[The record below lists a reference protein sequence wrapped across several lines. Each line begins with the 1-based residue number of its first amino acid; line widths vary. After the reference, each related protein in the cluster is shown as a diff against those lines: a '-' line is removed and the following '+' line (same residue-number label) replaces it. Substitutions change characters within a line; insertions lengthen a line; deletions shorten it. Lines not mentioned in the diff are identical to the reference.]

1 MDLGLD
7 GRVALITGG
16 ARGIGFADA
25 ERLAAEG
32 ASIAIN
38 DIDAEAADRAVEA
51 LRARGAAAIAVAGD
65 AADERV
71 AQEGVAKAVAHYGR
85 LDVLVNNAGIG
96 VPQRR
101 PAEAMPVD
109 EWDAML
115 RTHLRSTF
123 LWSRAAI
130 PAMRANGYGRIVSMC
145 SMNFTGGGRPGVS
158 HYSAAKAGIL
168 GFTQTIAKEVGPSGI
183 TANAIAPGYVETELI
198 ASFTPAMRDLLCRQ
212 NPVGRTCRPDE
223 VAALVAYLASTL
235 AGFVNGEL
243 VCMDGGRRDYWW
255 GEA

>member
-1 MDLGLD
+1 MDLGLK

-16 ARGIGFADA
+16 ARGIGLADA

-32 ASIAIN
+32 AAIAIN
-38 DIDAEAADRAVEA
+38 DIDGAAAERVAEG
-51 LRARGAAAIAVAGD
+51 LRAGGAGAIAVAGD
-65 AADERV
+65 AANERV
-71 AQEGVAKAVAHYGR
+71 AQEGVAAAVARFGR
-85 LDVLVNNAGIG
+85 LDILVNNAGIG
-96 VPQRR
+96 IPRRR
-101 PAEAMPVD
+101 PAESMPLD
-109 EWDAML
+109 EWDAMI

-123 LWSRAAI
+123 LWSRAAV
-130 PAMRANGYGRIVSMC
+130 PAMRANGYGRIVNMC

-168 GFTQTIAKEVGPSGI
+168 GFTQTLAKEVGRDGI
-183 TANAIAPGYVETELI
+183 TANAIAPGYVETGLI
-198 ASFTPAMRDLLCRQ
+198 ASFTPAMRELLRAQ

-223 VAALVAYLASTL
+223 VAALVAYLASDL

-255 GEA
+255 GDA

>member
-1 MDLGLD
+1 MDLGLS
-7 GRVALITGG
+7 GRVALVTGG
-16 ARGIGFADA
+16 GRGIGLADA

-38 DIDAEAADRAVEA
+38 DIDAAAADRAVEA
-51 LRARGAAAIAVAGD
+51 LRGSGTAAIAVSGD

-71 AQEGVAKAVAHYGR
+71 VRDGVAKVVAHFGR
-85 LDVLVNNAGIG
+85 LDILVNNAGIG
-96 VPQRR
+96 IPQRR
-101 PAEAMPVD
+101 PAESMPVD
-109 EWDAML
+109 EWDAMI

-123 LWSRAAI
+123 LWSRAAV

-168 GFTQTIAKEVGPSGI
+168 GFTQTLAKEVGRDGI

-198 ASFTPAMRDLLCRQ
+198 ASFTPEMRELLRRQ

-223 VAALVAYLASTL
+223 VAALVAYLASTH

-243 VCMDGGRRDYWW
+243 VCIDGGRRDYWW
-255 GEA
+255 GDT

>member
-1 MDLGLD
+1 MDLGLA
-7 GRVALITGG
+7 GRVALVTGG
-16 ARGIGFADA
+16 ARGIGLADA

-32 ASIAIN
+32 ASVAIN
-38 DIDAEAADRAVEA
+38 DIDVAEADRAVEG
-51 LRARGAAAIAVAGD
+51 LRAKGATAIAVGGD

-71 AQEGVAKAVAHYGR
+71 ALDGVASVVARFGR

-101 PAEAMPVD
+101 PAEAMPTD
-109 EWDAML
+109 EWDAMI

-123 LWSRAAI
+123 VWSRAAV
-130 PAMRANGYGRIVSMC
+130 PAMRAHGYGRIVSMC

-158 HYSAAKAGIL
+158 HYAAAKAGIL
-168 GFTQTIAKEVGPSGI
+168 GFTQTLAREVGRDGI
-183 TANAIAPGYVETELI
+183 TANAIAPGYVETGLI
-198 ASFTPAMRDLLCRQ
+198 ASFTPEMREILRRQ
-212 NPVGRTCRPDE
+212 NPVGRTCRPEE
-223 VAALVAYLASTL
+223 VAALVAYLASVH

-255 GEA
+255 GEG

>member
-1 MDLGLD
+1 MDLGLK

-16 ARGIGFADA
+16 ARGIGLADA

-32 ASIAIN
+32 AAIAIN
-38 DIDAEAADRAVEA
+38 DIDGAAAERAAEG
-51 LRARGAAAIAVAGD
+51 LRAGGAGAIAVAGD
-65 AADERV
+65 AANERV
-71 AQEGVAKAVAHYGR
+71 AQEGVAAAVARFGR
-85 LDVLVNNAGIG
+85 LDSLVNNAGIG
-96 VPQRR
+96 SPRRR
-101 PAEAMPVD
+101 PAESMPLD
-109 EWDAML
+109 EWDAMI

-123 LWSRAAI
+123 LWSRAAV
-130 PAMRANGYGRIVSMC
+130 PAMRANGYGRIVNMC

-168 GFTQTIAKEVGPSGI
+168 GFTQTLAKEVGRDGI
-183 TANAIAPGYVETELI
+183 TANAIAPGYVETGLI
-198 ASFTPAMRDLLCRQ
+198 ASFTPAMRELLRAQ

-223 VAALVAYLASTL
+223 VAALVAYLASDL

-255 GEA
+255 GDA

>member
-1 MDLGLD
+1 MDLGLS

-16 ARGIGFADA
+16 ARGIGLADA

-32 ASIAIN
+32 ASIVIN
-38 DIDAEAADRAVEA
+38 DIDPEAADRAAEG
-51 LRARGAAAIAVAGD
+51 LRQNGAEAIAVSGD

-71 AQEGVAKAVAHYGR
+71 AEEGVAKAAARFGR
-85 LDVLVNNAGIG
+85 LDILVNNAGIG
-96 VPQRR
+96 IPQRR
-101 PAEAMPVD
+101 PAESMPLD
-109 EWDAML
+109 EWDAMI

-123 LWSRAAI
+123 LWSRAAV
-130 PAMRANGYGRIVSMC
+130 PAMRANGYGRIVNMC

-168 GFTQTIAKEVGPSGI
+168 GFTQTLAKEVGRGGI

-198 ASFTPAMRDLLCRQ
+198 ASFTPAMRELLRDQ

-223 VAALVAYLASTL
+223 VASLVAYLASTH
-235 AGFVNGEL
+235 AGFINGEL

-255 GEA
+255 GDV

>member
-1 MDLGLD
+1 MDLGLK

-16 ARGIGFADA
+16 ARGIGLADA

-32 ASIAIN
+32 AAIAIN
-38 DIDAEAADRAVEA
+38 DIDGAAAERAAEG
-51 LRARGAAAIAVAGD
+51 LRAGGAGAIAVAGD
-65 AADERV
+65 AANERV
-71 AQEGVAKAVAHYGR
+71 AQEGVAAAVARFGR
-85 LDVLVNNAGIG
+85 LDILVNNAGIG
-96 VPQRR
+96 IPRRR
-101 PAEAMPVD
+101 PAESMPLD
-109 EWDAML
+109 EWDAMI

-123 LWSRAAI
+123 LWSRAAV
-130 PAMRANGYGRIVSMC
+130 PAMRANGYGRIVNMC

-168 GFTQTIAKEVGPSGI
+168 GFTQTLAKEVGRDGI
-183 TANAIAPGYVETELI
+183 TANAIAPGYVETGLI
-198 ASFTPAMRDLLCRQ
+198 ASFTPAMRELLRAQ

-223 VAALVAYLASTL
+223 VAALVAYLASDL

-255 GEA
+255 GDA

>member
-1 MDLGLD
+1 MDLGLS

-16 ARGIGFADA
+16 ARGIGLADA

-38 DIDAEAADRAVEA
+38 DIDAAAAERAAEG
-51 LRARGAAAIAVAGD
+51 LREKGAEAIAVSGD

-71 AQEGVAKAVAHYGR
+71 AQEGVAMTVARFGR

-96 VPQRR
+96 IPQRR
-101 PAEAMPVD
+101 PAESMPVD
-109 EWDAML
+109 EWDAMI

-123 LWSRAAI
+123 LWSRAAV
-130 PAMRANGYGRIVSMC
+130 PAMRANGYGRIVNMC

-168 GFTQTIAKEVGPSGI
+168 GFTQTLAKEVGRDGI
-183 TANAIAPGYVETELI
+183 TTNAIAPGYVETELI
-198 ASFTPAMRDLLCRQ
+198 ASFTPAMRELLRDQ

-223 VAALVAYLASTL
+223 VAALVAYLASAL
-235 AGFVNGEL
+235 AGFINGEL
-243 VCMDGGRRDYWW
+243 VCVDGGRRDYWW
-255 GEA
+255 GDA

>member
-1 MDLGLD
+1 VDLGLK

-16 ARGIGFADA
+16 ARGIGLADA

-32 ASIAIN
+32 AAIAIN
-38 DIDAEAADRAVEA
+38 DIDGAAAERAAEG
-51 LRARGAAAIAVAGD
+51 LRAGGAGAIAVAGD
-65 AADERV
+65 AANERV
-71 AQEGVAKAVAHYGR
+71 AQEGVAAAVARFGR
-85 LDVLVNNAGIG
+85 LDILVNNAGIG
-96 VPQRR
+96 IPRRR
-101 PAEAMPVD
+101 PAESMPLD
-109 EWDAML
+109 EWDAMI

-123 LWSRAAI
+123 LWSRAAV
-130 PAMRANGYGRIVSMC
+130 PAMRANGYGRIVNMC

-168 GFTQTIAKEVGPSGI
+168 GFTQTLAKEVGRDGI
-183 TANAIAPGYVETELI
+183 TANAIAPGYVETGLI
-198 ASFTPAMRDLLCRQ
+198 ASFTPAMRELLRAQ

-223 VAALVAYLASTL
+223 VAALVAYLASDL

-255 GEA
+255 GDA

>member
-1 MDLGLD
+1 MDLGLT

-16 ARGIGFADA
+16 ARGIGLADA

-32 ASIAIN
+32 AAIAIN
-38 DIDAEAADRAVEA
+38 DIDGAAAERAAEG
-51 LRARGAAAIAVAGD
+51 LRAGGAGAIAVAGD
-65 AADERV
+65 AANERV
-71 AQEGVAKAVAHYGR
+71 AQEGVAAAVARFGR
-85 LDVLVNNAGIG
+85 LDILVNNAGIG
-96 VPQRR
+96 IPRRR
-101 PAEAMPVD
+101 PAESMPLD
-109 EWDAML
+109 EWDAMI

-123 LWSRAAI
+123 LWSRAAV
-130 PAMRANGYGRIVSMC
+130 PAMRANGYGRIVNMC

-168 GFTQTIAKEVGPSGI
+168 GFTQTLAKEVGRDGI
-183 TANAIAPGYVETELI
+183 TANAIAPGYVETGLI
-198 ASFTPAMRDLLCRQ
+198 ASFTPAMRELLRAQ

-223 VAALVAYLASTL
+223 VAALVAYLASDL

-255 GEA
+255 GDA

>member
-1 MDLGLD
+1 MDLGLT
-7 GRVALITGG
+7 GRVALVTGG
-16 ARGIGFADA
+16 GRGIGLADA

-38 DIDAEAADRAVEA
+38 DIDVVAADRAVES
-51 LRARGAAAIAVAGD
+51 LRARGTEAIAVGGD
-65 AADERV
+65 AADECV
-71 AQEGVAKAVAHYGR
+71 ARDGVATVVARFGR

-101 PAEAMPVD
+101 PAEAMPAD
-109 EWDAML
+109 EWDAMI

-123 LWSRAAI
+123 LWSGAAV
-130 PAMRANGYGRIVSMC
+130 PAMRANGYGRIVNMC

-168 GFTQTIAKEVGPSGI
+168 GFTRTLAKEVGRDGI
-183 TANAIAPGYVETELI
+183 TANAIAPGYVETDLI
-198 ASFTPAMRDLLCRQ
+198 ASFTPEMREVLRRQ
-212 NPVGRTCRPDE
+212 NPVGRTCRPEE
-223 VAALVAYLASTL
+223 VAALVAYLASTH

-255 GEA
+255 GDA

>member
-1 MDLGLD
+1 MRLANK
-7 GRVALITGG
+7 VAFITGG

-123 LWSRAAI
+123 LWSRAAV
-130 PAMRANGYGRIVSMC
+130 PAMRANGYGRIVNMC

-158 HYSAAKAGIL
+158 HYSAAKAGI
-168 GFTQTIAKEVGPSGI
+168 IALTKSVGQEVAPYGVRV
-183 TANAIAPGYVETELI
+183 NAICPGSVEGPRMDRVI
-198 ASFTPAMRDLLCRQ
+198 A
-212 NPVGRTCRPDE
+212 
-223 VAALVAYLASTL
+223 AASAT
-235 AGFVNGEL
+235 AGCDTSALSISAVP
-243 VCMDGGRRDYWW
+243 RR
-255 GEA
+255 

>member
-1 MDLGLD
+1 MDLGLK

-16 ARGIGFADA
+16 ARGIGLADA

-32 ASIAIN
+32 AAIAIN
-38 DIDAEAADRAVEA
+38 DIDGAAAERAAEG
-51 LRARGAAAIAVAGD
+51 LRAGGAGAIAVAGD
-65 AADERV
+65 AANERV
-71 AQEGVAKAVAHYGR
+71 AQEGVAAAVARFGR
-85 LDVLVNNAGIG
+85 LDILVNNAGIG
-96 VPQRR
+96 IPRRR
-101 PAEAMPVD
+101 PAESMPLD
-109 EWDAML
+109 EWDAMI

-123 LWSRAAI
+123 LWSRAAV
-130 PAMRANGYGRIVSMC
+130 PAMRANGYGRIVNMC

-168 GFTQTIAKEVGPSGI
+168 GFTQTLAKEVGRGGI
-183 TANAIAPGYVETELI
+183 TANAIAPGYVETGLI
-198 ASFTPAMRDLLCRQ
+198 ASFTPAMRELLRAQ

-223 VAALVAYLASTL
+223 VAALVAYLASDL

-255 GEA
+255 GDA

>member
-1 MDLGLD
+1 MDLGLS
-7 GRVALITGG
+7 GRVALVTGG
-16 ARGIGFADA
+16 GRGIGLADA

-38 DIDAEAADRAVEA
+38 DIDAAAADRAVEA
-51 LRARGAAAIAVAGD
+51 LRASGTAAIAVSGD
-65 AADERV
+65 AADER
-71 AQEGVAKAVAHYGR
+71 AARDGVAEAVAHFGR
-85 LDVLVNNAGIG
+85 LDILVNNAGIG
-96 VPQRR
+96 IPQRR

-109 EWDAML
+109 EWDAMI

-123 LWSRAAI
+123 LWSRAAV
-130 PAMRANGYGRIVSMC
+130 PAMRANGYGRIVNMC

-168 GFTQTIAKEVGPSGI
+168 GFTQTLAKEVGRDGI

-198 ASFTPAMRDLLCRQ
+198 ASFTPEMRELLRRQ

-223 VAALVAYLASTL
+223 VAALVAYLASTH

-255 GEA
+255 GDT